1 MKISEVG
8 TDDYHCDQVGVAT
21 VLQAPSHSDPNTIH
35 ISDVQIDATTEAFA
49 TVEMPAEI
57 GPHQCGTL
65 KCKVDTGAGGNV
77 MPLQAFTKLFPRHIN
92 SDGLAT
98 GLKPSTTCLTAYN
111 GSKINQFGTLDTAI
125 DWAPKGKNVI
135 NHLQT

>member
-1 MKISEVG
+1 MGI
-8 TDDYHCDQVGVAT
+8 AT

-35 ISDVQIDATTEAFA
+35 ISDVQIDAVTEVFA

-77 MPLQAFTKLFPRHIN
+77 MPLQAFTKLFPRCI
-92 SDGLAT
+92 SADGSPR
-98 GLKPSTTCLTAYN
+98 GLKPSTTHLTACN
-111 GSKINQFGTLDTAI
+111 GSQINQFGTLDTAI

-135 NHLQT
+135 NRLQT

>member
-1 MKISEVG
+1 
-8 TDDYHCDQVGVAT
+8 
-21 VLQAPSHSDPNTIH
+21 
-35 ISDVQIDATTEAFA
+35 
-49 TVEMPAEI
+49 MPAEI

-77 MPLQAFTKLFPRHIN
+77 MPLQAFAKLFPRCIN
-92 SDGLAT
+92 ADGSPR

-111 GSKINQFGTLDTAI
+111 RSKITQFGTLDTTI

-135 NHLQT
+135 NHLWTQWYIADTPGPASLGLSSHAKLGIVELNCAVNLQ